1 MNRILKHIAKIEQNE
16 IENIQI
22 YVFDHIIAFLGKEF
36 DFSSFIE
43 ECFTKHNIPM
53 DVNHCKQ
60 LYDALSNN
68 NFNELHQYLHND
80 LQSLLSKLVLNQLNN
95 YVQDNNISLSAS
107 ERDGMMNDMVD
118 MLMTAAINVAIKSL
132 PDVIDDVRELFKLN
146 DSLNND
152 FDDSIYD
159 KADEQDNIKIFENI
173 MKKIIIDMNV
183 VNKFADKLIRA
194 GCPTKYEAYRIIAD
208 DKYFIQCTELIQ
220 SVINNSSIDTFG
232 INIPK
237 LIKEENN
244 KYFKTHKLISI
255 KTLQQSYDM
264 LLFMAKMYIYD
275 KLKILVDKAYKNT
288 SVKVLPFKRK

>member
-1 MNRILKHIAKIEQNE
+1 
-16 IENIQI
+16 
-22 YVFDHIIAFLGKEF
+22 
-36 DFSSFIE
+36 
-43 ECFTKHNIPM
+43 
-53 DVNHCKQ
+53 
-60 LYDALSNN
+60 
-68 NFNELHQYLHND
+68 
-80 LQSLLSKLVLNQLNN
+80 
-95 YVQDNNISLSAS
+95 
-107 ERDGMMNDMVD
+107 MMNDMVD
-118 MLMTAAINVAIKSL
+118 MLMTAAINVAIESL

-159 KADEQDNIKIFENI
+159 KADEQNNIKIFENI

-237 LIKEENN
+237 LINSFEKESKFIFLDKKCLLLGEHVN
-244 KYFKTHKLISI
+244 KIFLNYNKKIIRIIYYNFNVYSLYYLINLWYLLAKL
-255 KTLQQSYDM
+255 
-264 LLFMAKMYIYD
+264 
-275 KLKILVDKAYKNT
+275 
-288 SVKVLPFKRK
+288 